1 LSLSLN
7 DGSLS
12 WSAGPGVGFLGS
24 KVSGLSVNFIHSWC
38 TTPRPQLPDPPPS
51 SGPGGAVAVAD
62 SGDPNDKIGP
72 AGYGSQGFVS
82 PGSPA
87 PYRIDF
93 ENEATATAPAQ
104 RVVVTDPLDP
114 NFDWKT
120 FALTGVGFGDT
131 DIAIPDG
138 NQHHQTAVDVTENGQ
153 PIEVDIE
160 LGLNPLTG
168 LITATFQTIDPRTQL
183 PPDVLTGFLPP
194 EDGTGRGKGY
204 FTYVVQPKAGLPTGT
219 PIRNVATVIFDS
231 NEPITTDQV
240 DPHDPTKGTDPAKQ
254 DLITI
259 DAGPPTSTVA
269 PLPATESSEHFTV
282 SWSGQ
287 DDPGGSGIGSYDVY
301 VSDNGG
307 PFTVWQS
314 ETTQTSATFD
324 GVNGH
329 SYAFYSV
336 ATDNVGNVQATPTAA
351 EATTLIHV
359 TVGDVSILVASS
371 APESRYGQA
380 LTFTATVNPLTPGL
394 PAPAGT
400 VQFQIDGAPF
410 GAPVILVGGQ
420 AVGPGIATLA
430 AGGHTITALYA
441 NDPNY
446 HPNSGS
452 ASQAVD
458 KALLTITAD
467 ARSMISGGALPALTY
482 TITGFVN
489 GDGPLSL
496 TSPVVLATTAVAAS
510 PAGVYPITVG
520 GATSPNYSI
529 TFVAGTLTV
538 IAPPL
543 VTMTGVQ
550 EVFNKKHQVT
560 QIVVDFSGPV
570 NAGQAD
576 ALATYRLTT
585 AGKHGSF
592 TARNARTVAL
602 KSVAYSDSTD
612 SVTLVAR
619 KPFGLTRPVQLRVAG
634 QPPSGL
640 TDRFGRLIDGNHDG
654 QPGGDAVA
662 VLSKRGVSLAVR
674 GRPETSP
681 SRSILAVD
689 HLLSAGSREGRLHPL
704 VAPALGEWGSDTTAL
719 QASREDR
726 AAGPSITIVDSA
738 GPRAKGAPGNE
749 QRLTRPARRE
759 STRPEWRRIPAVDP
773 VPRRAP
779 TRRTSNQFTD
789 PKSDRPAV

>member
-1 LSLSLN
+1 L
-7 DGSLS
+7 
-12 WSAGPGVGFLGS
+12 
-24 KVSGLSVNFIHSWC
+24 
-38 TTPRPQLPDPPPS
+38 
-51 SGPGGAVAVAD
+51 
-62 SGDPNDKIGP
+62 
-72 AGYGSQGFVS
+72 
-82 PGSPA
+82 

-104 RVVVTDPLDP
+104 RVVITDPLDP

-131 DIAIPDG
+131 DIAIPAG
-138 NQHHQTAVDVTENGQ
+138 SQHFQTTVDITENSQ
-153 PIEVDIE
+153 AIEVDIE
-160 LGLNPLTG
+160 LGLNPQTG

-194 EDGTGRGKGY
+194 ENGTGRGKGY
-204 FTYVVQPKAGLPTGT
+204 FTYVIQPKAGLPTGT
-219 PIRNVATVIFDS
+219 QIRNVATVVFDS
-231 NEPITTDQV
+231 NDPITTDQV
-240 DPHDPTKGTDPAKQ
+240 DPHDPTKGRDPNKQ

-269 PLPATESSEHFTV
+269 PLPATESSADFTV

-307 PFTVWQS
+307 PFTLWQP
-314 ETTQTSATFD
+314 ETTQTSATFA

-329 SYAFYSV
+329 TYAFYSV

-359 TVGDVSILVASS
+359 AVGDVSVLVASS
-371 APESRYGQA
+371 ALESHYGQA
-380 LTFTATVNPLTPGL
+380 LTFTATVNPSTTGL

-400 VQFQIDGAPF
+400 VQFQVDGAPF
-410 GAPVILVGGQ
+410 GAPVNLVGGQ
-420 AVGPGIATLA
+420 AVSPSLATLA

-458 KALLTITAD
+458 KAPLTITAD
-467 ARSMISGGALPALTY
+467 AKSMIAGGAVPALTY

-489 GDGPLSL
+489 GDGPSSL
-496 TSPVVLATTAVAAS
+496 TSSVVLTTTATPGS
-510 PAGVYPITVG
+510 PPGVYPITVG
-520 GATSPNYSI
+520 GAAAPNYAI

-538 IAPPL
+538 IAPL
-543 VTMTGVQ
+543 VTMSNVQ

-560 QIVVDFSGPV
+560 QIIIDFSGPV

-576 ALATYRLTT
+576 ALATYHLTT

-592 TARNARTVAL
+592 TAKNARTIAL
-602 KSVAYSDSTD
+602 ASALYSDSTD
-612 SVTLVAR
+612 SVRLVPK
-619 KPFGLTRPVQLRVAG
+619 KPFGLTKPVQLRVNG
-634 QPPSGL
+634 EPPSGL
-640 TDRFGRLIDGNHDG
+640 TDKFGRLIDGNHDG

-662 VLSKRGVSLAVR
+662 VLSKSSVRIQARWRPGALTSAAV
-674 GRPETSP
+674 P
-681 SRSILAVD
+681 AVD
-689 HLLSAGSREGRLHPL
+689 HRPAAGSRDRRLDSL
-704 VAPALGEWGSDTTAL
+704 VTSALGAW
-719 QASREDR
+719 ASG
-726 AAGPSITIVDSA
+726 AAAAESGRDDSASGPLITIVGSTA
-738 GPRAKGAPGNE
+738 PKANGGPENGHRAP
-749 QRLTRPARRE
+749 LPALSE
-759 STRPEWRRIPAVDP
+759 STRLGPTRPHAVGPIP
-773 VPRRAP
+773 PRRAP
-779 TRRTSNQFTD
+779 TKRTSNRFPD
-789 PKSDRPAV
+789 RKSDRLAELAE